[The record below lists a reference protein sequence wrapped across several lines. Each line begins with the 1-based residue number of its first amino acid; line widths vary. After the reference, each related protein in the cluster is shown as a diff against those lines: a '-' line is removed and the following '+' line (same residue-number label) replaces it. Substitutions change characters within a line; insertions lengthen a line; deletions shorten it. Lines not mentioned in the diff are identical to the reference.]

1 MGYTHYWRIDEAIVP
16 KVWALISAD
25 AKSLFAASPEP
36 LVFEHGSRKPP
47 VADARSIRFNAGEN
61 RGYED
66 FLLQPAATND
76 RGLFCKTAQQPYDL
90 VVCAMLAAARDRSK
104 AITVTSDGGTDDW
117 APALAWAS
125 KVLGRPIGDPV
136 ARKKRKN

>member
-1 MGYTHYWRIDEAIVP
+1 MGYSHHWHIDETIVP
-16 KVWALISAD
+16 EVWALISAD
-25 AKSLFAASPEP
+25 AKTLFTASPEP

-47 VADARSIRFNAGEN
+47 VADARSIRFNAGEG

-66 FLLQPAATND
+66 FLLLPAATK
-76 RGLFCKTAQQPYDL
+76 RWQFCKTGRQPYDL
-90 VVCAMLAAARDRSK
+90 VVCAMLSAARDRSK
-104 AITVTSDGGTDDW
+104 VIAVVSDGGSEDW

-136 ARKKRKN
+136 AREN